1 MTQNIG
7 IIDADLL
14 DNGTRHPNLSL
25 LKISGYHKQ
34 IGDNTTL
41 VRSYDEDL
49 DQYDHLY
56 LAKVFDFSKVPDDV
70 IARKNITIGGTGF
83 PDGFTTYQDNPDP
96 ADAIQTY
103 RFVTALPHDIEHVRP
118 DYHLYDA
125 YVDAQIA
132 AGQKPTKYKDYLEFS
147 IGFATRGCFRH
158 CPFCVNHK
166 SAGVRFHSH
175 IPEWLDQSRK
185 RIYLWDDNILA
196 YPKWRT
202 VFDELAAT
210 NKRFQFRQGMD
221 IRLMTEAKADVL
233 ARAKY
238 YGDYIFAY
246 DHIQDAPYII
256 RGLKIWRNH
265 TDRPAKLY
273 VLTAYDSTDQNDI
286 AATFE
291 RIKILFDNHAIPYIM
306 RHENYQK
313 SKYRGMYITLA
324 RWANQPSMVKKLTFA
339 EYVEIA
345 GGAAIRY
352 AAEFKRDFPEIAAKY
367 YTIRFH

>member
-1 MTQNIG
+1 MSQNIG

-49 DQYDHLY
+49 DQYDHIY
-56 LAKVFDFSKVPDDV
+56 LAKVFDFTSVPDDV

-83 PDGFTTYQDNPDP
+83 QQGFTTYQDNPDP
-96 ADAIQTY
+96 AETIQTH
-103 RFVTALPHDIEHVRP
+103 RFIQSLPHDIEHTRP

-125 YVDAQIA
+125 YVDSQIA
-132 AGQKPTKYKDYLEFS
+132 AGQKPIKYKDYTEFS

-158 CPFCVNHK
+158 CKFCVNQK
-166 SAGVRFHSH
+166 SPGVRFHSH
-175 IPEWLDQSRK
+175 ISEWLDQSRK

-196 YPKWRT
+196 YQYWRS
-202 VFDELAAT
+202 VFEELAAT

-221 IRLMTEAKADVL
+221 LRLMTDDKAETL

-238 YGDYIFAY
+238 YGDYIFAF
-246 DHIQDAPYII
+246 DHIQDSKYII
-256 RGLKIWRNH
+256 NGLKIWHNH
-265 TDRPAKLY
+265 SNRIPKLY
-273 VLTAYDSTDQNDI
+273 VLTAFDSTDQDDI
-286 AATFE
+286 ANTFE
-291 RIKILFDNHAIPYIM
+291 RIKILFDNHAIPYVM
-306 RHENYQK
+306 RHENYQQ
-313 SKYRGMYITLA
+313 SIYRGMYITLA
-324 RWANQPSMVKKLTFA
+324 RWANQPSMIKTKSFA

-367 YTIRFH
+367 YSIRFH